1 MSVCAREI
9 LAKKGGSQSD
19 SELEMDDWIDIEY
32 SHLVQKGKEKKKN
45 RGKGGG
51 EKSRIGKGHD

>member
-32 SHLVQKGKEKKKN
+32 SHLVQKGKEKKRIEEKEE
-45 RGKGGG
+45 GKRA
-51 EKSRIGKGHD
+51 E